1 MSADL
6 DMKVVHHPVADLT
19 LYEAN
24 AKAHPPEQVKA
35 VAKSITE
42 FGFTTPVLIDLDNV
56 VIAGHCRIAAAK
68 QLGIETVPT
77 LRLDHL
83 TPEQVRAYRLAD
95 NRLTEMGTWDA
106 DLLQAELQA
115 LSIGDFSLADLGFDS
130 DAITALIPAD
140 SAGPELTGPGSYSVG
155 SLMDA
160 FIEPPLSLL
169 RSSTGR
175 WQHRKAAWLSA
186 LPLEYGTDL
195 GRDEG
200 LLMKN
205 FSRRDAQFYNKKSAV
220 EKRIGKTLTSSEFVN
235 KYYTAPTGRVFSG
248 TSQFD
253 PVLAE
258 LMTIWFSPPGG
269 LIYDPFAGDV
279 ERGLVAAVKG
289 RRYHGID
296 VRAEQC
302 VANDEAAQR
311 LGATPT
317 PKWSQGTSLDAARV
331 WSGEKADLVFTCPP
345 YWNLEKYSDDPKD
358 LSNMPLEEFTA
369 THNRIIAAC
378 AAHLEQDRFAVW
390 VIGDVR
396 DKQTGRFVRLH
407 DRTKDGFAAAGM
419 HLHSE
424 IIFATPLGSKRI
436 MARKAMN
443 AKRTILSRH
452 EYVLVFCKGDP
463 AKAAKALGE
472 VEVGEAP
479 QEENDGK

>member
-6 DMKVVHHPVADLT
+6 DMKVVHHLVADLT

-42 FGFTTPVLIDLDNV
+42 FGFTTPVLIDSDNV
-56 VIAGHCRIAAAK
+56 VIAGHCRIAAAE
-68 QLGIETVPT
+68 QLGIKTVPT

-130 DAITALIPAD
+130 DAITALIPA
-140 SAGPELTGPGSYSVG
+140 GGSSSNADPTATRG
-155 SLMDA
+155 ALLESFL
-160 FIEPPLSLL
+160 EPPLSVLNAQV
-169 RSSTGR
+169 GR
-175 WQHRKAAWLSA
+175 WQHRKAMWLA
-186 LPLEYGTDL
+186 GLPIQYADAAL
-195 GRDEG
+195 GRDQE
-200 LLMKN
+200 LLVA
-205 FSRRDAQFYNKKSAV
+205 SYVRRDPQFYNKKARV
-220 EKRIGKTLTSSEFVN
+220 EERLGKHLTMEEFAE
-235 KYYTAPTGRVFSG
+235 KYYTQTGSRVHSG

-311 LGATPT
+311 LGATPE
-317 PKWSQGTSLDAARV
+317 PKWTEGTSLDAAHM

-358 LSNMPLEEFTA
+358 LSNMSLEEFTA
-369 THNRIIAAC
+369 AHNRIIAAC
-378 AAHLEQDRFAVW
+378 AAHLKQDRFAVW
-390 VIGDVR
+390 VVGDMK
-396 DKQTGRFVRLH
+396 DKKTGRLVRLH
-407 DRTKDGFAAAGM
+407 DRTKDGFASAGM
-419 HLHSE
+419 HLHAE
-424 IIFATPLGSKRI
+424 IIFVTSPGSKRI
-436 MARKAMN
+436 TARKAMN

-472 VEVGEAP
+472 VEVGELP